1 VDIESKIWSL
11 TNTGT
16 KLHVFKDGVALCSK
30 AIRERTGPGEGF
42 DYCEAKQGPFK
53 LCTSCD
59 VKFNEAIE
67 TAETPAETPEPVK
80 TIKCVCPRMEPPAK
94 YGHHVV
100 CPLRPARTPTPRIPA
115 AKGFET
121 RVWAGAVK
129 GWDMHIVRDGKA
141 LCDRPVS
148 SVRLTDTEANSKLVA
163 NKLTRKCFGCTDIYQ
178 KENQPMGYDQRK
190 RTGPLSPGQKK
201 ILDGLTAGQRQSE
214 IAKEMGASRSYI
226 SAEARVA
233 AARMGVE
240 TTNAVCARWGTAL
253 AYLDAADLIERDAN
267 YNGEDAV
274 AAVLHELVKI
284 LRSRAAALIPS

>member
-1 VDIESKIWSL
+1 MDIESKVWNL
-11 TNTGT
+11 TKTGFRY
-16 KLHVFKDGVALCSK
+16 HAFRDGVALCRPNIRHHGGEAEDLTRDGARK
-30 AIRERTGPGEGF
+30 HIRESHGLTL
-42 DYCEAKQGPFK
+42 CEDCCYREDFYAW
-53 LCTSCD
+53 S
-59 VKFNEAIE
+59 
-67 TAETPAETPEPVK
+67 ETPADETP
-80 TIKCVCPRMEPPAK
+80 
-94 YGHHVV
+94 
-100 CPLRPARTPTPRIPA
+100 
-115 AKGFET
+115 
-121 RVWAGAVK
+121 
-129 GWDMHIVRDGKA
+129 D
-141 LCDRPVS
+141 
-148 SVRLTDTEANSKLVA
+148 NSK
-163 NKLTRKCFGCTDIYQ
+163 
-178 KENQPMGYDQRK
+178 KESEPMGYDQRK